1 YDAKNKRYLISTG
14 QEILAIDENTGEVS
28 SLAAYKFQGSE
39 YPNKMIMRNEGILLT
54 SDQNMLFLGFDGSQK
69 FHEFYKA
76 PGKSAA
82 GAILMGALTVASA
95 AASVNSHMTV
105 NQYIQVYNM
114 RGGYYLLVYYTTQGE
129 NYKEMA
135 NAFANAAGASFAEMT
150 KLFKAT

>member
-1 YDAKNKRYLISTG
+1 
-14 QEILAIDENTGEVS
+14 
-28 SLAAYKFQGSE
+28 
-39 YPNKMIMRNEGILLT
+39 MLL
-54 SDQNMLFLGFDGSQK
+54 LGYDGSQK

-95 AASVNSHMTV
+95 AASVSSHMAAE
-105 NQYIQVYNM
+105 QHRQVHSM
-114 RGGYYLLVYYTTQGE
+114 GGGYYRLGNYTAQGE

-150 KLFKAT
+150 RRFNATAATENAQFILTKLDSGEVGLVKTYKGTGAKEKVLTLEDKRPEYEGE